1 MRKLRKASARG
12 MEALSKAISRQ
23 PDYDTEVSTE
33 YLKALGKKIDEEK
46 PENFNLTPIS
56 EPGW

>member
-12 MEALSKAISRQ
+12 KEALSKAISRQ
-23 PDYDTEVSTE
+23 PDYGTEVTTE
-33 YLKALGKKIDEEK
+33 YLKALGEQVDKEK
-46 PENFNLTPIS
+46 PDNFRLTPIS

>member
-33 YLKALGKKIDEEK
+33 YLKVLAEQIDKEK
-46 PENFNLTPIS
+46 PENFHLTPIS